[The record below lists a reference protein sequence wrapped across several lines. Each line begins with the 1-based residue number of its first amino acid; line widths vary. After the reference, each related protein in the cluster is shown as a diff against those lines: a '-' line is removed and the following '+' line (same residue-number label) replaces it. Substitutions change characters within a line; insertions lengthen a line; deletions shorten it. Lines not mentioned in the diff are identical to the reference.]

1 MDKKRVI
8 FPQDKD
14 LLEEEI
20 VDELKDRIFVA
31 LKKDLD
37 DGEKKLILKF
47 GSTHHV
53 TFKLKDKMISSVVQ
67 CKDICGRPISYIQ
80 YVRNVRH
87 GLYMKFHNDG
97 TVAITGSYKDGLP
110 YGIWKHY
117 DEDGNVENTFN
128 YDIW

>member
-14 LLEEEI
+14 LIEEEI

-37 DGEKKLILKF
+37 DGDKKIILKF

-53 TFKLKDKMISSVVQ
+53 TFKLKDNLTNTNEK
-67 CKDICGRPISYIQ
+67 
-80 YVRNVRH
+80 
-87 GLYMKFHNDG
+87 
-97 TVAITGSYKDGLP
+97 
-110 YGIWKHY
+110 
-117 DEDGNVENTFN
+117 EDYTR
-128 YDIW
+128 